1 MNTYGAVGFMSP
13 AAIVILPVVL
23 LLLYYCLSV
32 WQIRN
37 AAKRI
42 LGELRKN
49 YTKERNI
56 RVIGPES
63 LPADTAGEYAL
74 AKSVVEELGF
84 KFVCYA
90 EDETFTRANGMMVP
104 FQYFKDDKGEV
115 KAATYFLPKA
125 GYTVYDFMTEF
136 SDGRQLI
143 TGNAAM
149 AAKIN
154 APPIF
159 IRLHLPAETLP
170 SAILKTHRERL
181 AKILDGSGL
190 ACTTAVT
197 PAAILERYRLEHK
210 KIYEFH
216 RDNGWITLKELT
228 GLAPKNAEANARR
241 VYAAIQKIL
250 RDEEKAIG
258 RGR

>member
-1 MNTYGAVGFMSP
+1 
-13 AAIVILPVVL
+13 
-23 LLLYYCLSV
+23 
-32 WQIRN
+32 
-37 AAKRI
+37 
-42 LGELRKN
+42 
-49 YTKERNI
+49 
-56 RVIGPES
+56 
-63 LPADTAGEYAL
+63 
-74 AKSVVEELGF
+74 
-84 KFVCYA
+84 
-90 EDETFTRANGMMVP
+90 
-104 FQYFKDDKGEV
+104 
-115 KAATYFLPKA
+115 
-125 GYTVYDFMTEF
+125 MTEF

>member
-1 MNTYGAVGFMSP
+1 MSP
-13 AAIVILPVVL
+13 AVIVILPVAMF
-23 LLLYYCLSV
+23 LLYYFLSV

-37 AAKRI
+37 AAKSI

-49 YTKERNI
+49 YTKERSI

-63 LPADTAGEYAL
+63 LPADTAGEYAV
-74 AKSVVEELGF
+74 AKTVVEGLGF

-90 EDETFTRANGMMVP
+90 EDETFTRANGIMVP
-104 FQYFKDDKGEV
+104 YQYFKDDKGEV
-115 KAATYFLPKA
+115 KAATYFLPRA

-143 TGNAAM
+143 TNNATM
-149 AAKIN
+149 AARIN
-154 APPIF
+154 APPMF

-170 SAILKTHRERL
+170 RAILKTHRERL

-197 PAAILERYRLEHK
+197 PASILERYRLEHK

-216 RDNGWITLKELT
+216 TDRGWITLDELI
-228 GLAPKNAEANARR
+228 GLSPKGSTASARK

-250 RDEEKAIG
+250 RNEQKAVE